1 MDEVLFQDLLT
12 SMKDMGRHRR
22 GEKVEG
28 IRITEIPEL
37 NVKTV
42 RESAGLSQ
50 AELAGLMGVSRRT
63 LVSWEQHRVR
73 PAGPA
78 RALLTIIAANPKA
91 VLEVLDQR
99 THCTGS

>member
-12 SMKDMGRHRR
+12 SVKDMGRHRH

-28 IRITEIPEL
+28 LRITEAPEP

-50 AELAGLMGVSRRT
+50 SELAGLMGVSRRT

-78 RALLTIIAANPKA
+78 RALLMIIAANPKA

-99 THCTGS
+99 AP